1 MSGITPHAL
10 GVHRVLGALKPALG
24 PLLDWASRRRL
35 ERAVNISDLRDA
47 AKLRAHKMVFDYL
60 DAGADDEITIRR
72 NKDAYSQHEL
82 HYRVL
87 AGLAPPLD
95 LSTRILDRRV
105 EVPFFPAPTAGSKM
119 FHADGEV
126 GVARA
131 AAAHGAMYCLST
143 MATSS
148 PAEVAAAV
156 PDQPKLFQLYVWK
169 DRGLVRDMLA
179 QAREHGFHALALT
192 VDLTWYGNRERDVR
206 NGFTVPPAY
215 TLLQMFEAA
224 RRPAWSFDFLANPE
238 YAYAALDVAA
248 ATRARRAAA
257 APPGAPPEP
266 DFPADRRAQVSFIRD
281 AFDPSFNWDDAE
293 WLCQEWGDRGPVALK
308 GVVRP
313 SDAVKAVDRGFDA
326 VWVSN
331 HGGRQLE
338 TAPATVDV
346 LSSVRAA
353 LGGAEEWA
361 AAKAAEEE
369 ARDAWAAKEANA
381 GAAAVATAGTTASTI
396 DRPVSRA
403 DSHVSSCAA
412 KAAAAA
418 VAAAAPSAAVSAKTG
433 LPVEVIADGGVQ
445 RGTDILK
452 LLALGADGVAVGK
465 PYLYGLCAGG
475 EAGVHKAMDVLRVEL
490 ERAMGLLGVGTV
502 GELRERM
509 ARGEALVR
517 RRDASVRDFPDGGAR
532 GRGYGG
538 GIF

>member
-156 PDQPKLFQLYVWK
+156 
-169 DRGLVRDMLA
+169 
-179 QAREHGFHALALT
+179 LT
-192 VDLTWYGNRERDVR
+192 NPSSSNSTSGKTEDSFATCS
-206 NGFTVPPAY
+206 
-215 TLLQMFEAA
+215 
-224 RRPAWSFDFLANPE
+224 RRPASTASTPSRSPSTSPGTATAN
-238 YAYAALDVAA
+238 
-248 ATRARRAAA
+248 ATFETGSPFRQRTPSDRCSKPPADPRGPSIFSPTRSTPTPRWTSPPRRAQDERRRRLR
-257 APPGAPPEP
+257 GAPPEP

-281 AFDPSFNWDDAE
+281 AFDPSFDWDDAE
-293 WLCQEWGDRGPVALK
+293 WLCQGMGRSGP
-308 GVVRP
+308 
-313 SDAVKAVDRGFDA
+313 
-326 VWVSN
+326 
-331 HGGRQLE
+331 
-338 TAPATVDV
+338 
-346 LSSVRAA
+346 
-353 LGGAEEWA
+353 GGAERGRAAIGRGQGGGPRIRRRVGVESRRA
-361 AAKAAEEE
+361 AAGDGAGDGRRPLQRSRRVGRRGGVGGGEGGGGGG
-369 ARDAWAAKEANA
+369 ARRVGREGGER

-412 KAAAAA
+412 KAAVAA
-418 VAAAAPSAAVSAKTG
+418 VAAAAPSAAVSAK
-433 LPVEVIADGGVQ
+433 
-445 RGTDILK
+445 
-452 LLALGADGVAVGK
+452 
-465 PYLYGLCAGG
+465 
-475 EAGVHKAMDVLRVEL
+475 RVYPW
-490 ERAMGLLGVGTV
+490 R
-502 GELRERM
+502 
-509 ARGEALVR
+509 
-517 RRDASVRDFPDGGAR
+517 
-532 GRGYGG
+532 
-538 GIF
+538 

>member
-215 TLLQMFEAA
+215 TLRQMFEAA

-361 AAKAAEEE
+361 AAKA
-369 ARDAWAAKEANA
+369 
-381 GAAAVATAGTTASTI
+381 
-396 DRPVSRA
+396 
-403 DSHVSSCAA
+403 C
-412 KAAAAA
+412 
-418 VAAAAPSAAVSAKTG
+418 
-433 LPVEVIADGGVQ
+433 GG
-445 RGTDILK
+445 
-452 LLALGADGVAVGK
+452 
-465 PYLYGLCAGG
+465 
-475 EAGVHKAMDVLRVEL
+475 
-490 ERAMGLLGVGTV
+490 
-502 GELRERM
+502 
-509 ARGEALVR
+509 
-517 RRDASVRDFPDGGAR
+517 GGAR
-532 GRGYGG
+532 RVGREGGERGSGG
-538 GIF
+538 GGDRGDDGVDDRSSRLSRGFARLVVRGESRRRGGCRRGAVGGGEREDGFTRGGDRGRRGATRHGHPQTFGARCRRRRGGKTVPVRPVRGRRGRSA

>member
-1 MSGITPHAL
+1 
-10 GVHRVLGALKPALG
+10 
-24 PLLDWASRRRL
+24 
-35 ERAVNISDLRDA
+35 
-47 AKLRAHKMVFDYL
+47 
-60 DAGADDEITIRR
+60 
-72 NKDAYSQHEL
+72 
-82 HYRVL
+82 
-87 AGLAPPLD
+87 
-95 LSTRILDRRV
+95 
-105 EVPFFPAPTAGSKM
+105 
-119 FHADGEV
+119 
-126 GVARA
+126 
-131 AAAHGAMYCLST
+131 
-143 MATSS
+143 
-148 PAEVAAAV
+148 
-156 PDQPKLFQLYVWK
+156 
-169 DRGLVRDMLA
+169 MLA

-215 TLLQMFEAA
+215 TLRQMFEAA

-412 KAAAAA
+412 KAAVAA

-509 ARGEALVR
+509 ARGRRWFDDATRASETFRTGAREGGDTEGVSSECRLGKSRRPRSRRQRRFDGDQFNQSKGVYHSSFVRFHSSQKKYVIMNDDESEPLVGGKISEITFGVLISAAKYDR
-517 RRDASVRDFPDGGAR
+517 WSVRALSPSGERSGRSLAPWLHWTRARPTRGLR
-532 GRGYGG
+532 GRACSRAHLASSRTPPTRRGG
-538 GIF
+538 